1 MAKRL
6 LVIPDIHGETFWKEP
21 VQKYIEQVDRIVFL
35 GDYLDPYRD
44 AFETCNVDFLLD
56 NLMEIVSL
64 KQENMDKVILLK
76 GNHDYHYTSKR
87 MMDIACASRCDK
99 VNWHKYNKIFNDYD
113 DLFKIAHIEK
123 VKENTYLFSH
133 AGFTTYWINKVNAK
147 VWRMSD
153 GDILVSKQD
162 FADKVNMLEYDY
174 EGQNMLGII
183 GRCRSILGEK
193 TGSVLWADIEEHP
206 YPTAPK
212 VYDLNKVFQVIGHT
226 RIDKS
231 RCDMIEFE
239 NLVLVDSQQCFMID
253 GTVGK
258 KIITL
263 RDYDNNM

>member
-1 MAKRL
+1 MAKKV
-6 LVIPDIHGETFWKEP
+6 LVIPDIHGETFRKAP
-21 VQKYIEQVDRIVFL
+21 VQKYIDQVDRIVFL

-133 AGFTTYWINKVNAK
+133 AGFTTYWINRFRA
-147 VWRMSD
+147 M
-153 GDILVSKQD
+153 
-162 FADKVNMLEYDY
+162 FYD
-174 EGQNMLGII
+174 
-183 GRCRSILGEK
+183 R
-193 TGSVLWADIEEHP
+193 
-206 YPTAPK
+206 
-212 VYDLNKVFQVIGHT
+212 
-226 RIDKS
+226 
-231 RCDMIEFE
+231 
-239 NLVLVDSQQCFMID
+239 
-253 GTVGK
+253 
-258 KIITL
+258 
-263 RDYDNNM
+263 